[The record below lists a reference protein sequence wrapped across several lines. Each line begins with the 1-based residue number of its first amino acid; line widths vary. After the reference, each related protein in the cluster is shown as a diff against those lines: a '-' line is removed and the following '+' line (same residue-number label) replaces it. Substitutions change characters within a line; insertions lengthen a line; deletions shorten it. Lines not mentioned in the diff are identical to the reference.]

1 MTILVALG
9 VLDSPLC
16 EIKMSTLN
24 KQHINETGYYKI
36 FCWHLFKDD
45 TVVSDFSDYCCS
57 SLENEKNLASE
68 RRSHFTEAASERYYS
83 NLCLVAIIAI
93 IKII

>member
-1 MTILVALG
+1 MTTVNDWDSLVFDTKMTILVALG

-36 FCWHLFKDD
+36 FC
-45 TVVSDFSDYCCS
+45 
-57 SLENEKNLASE
+57 
-68 RRSHFTEAASERYYS
+68 
-83 NLCLVAIIAI
+83 
-93 IKII
+93 